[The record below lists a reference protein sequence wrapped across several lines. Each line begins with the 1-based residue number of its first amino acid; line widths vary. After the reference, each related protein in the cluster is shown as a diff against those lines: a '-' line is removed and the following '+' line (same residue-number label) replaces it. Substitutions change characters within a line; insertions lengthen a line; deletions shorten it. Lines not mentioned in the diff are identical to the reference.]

1 MVYNYNTNIK
11 RRSDNMVKS
20 IIEQRKLMQG
30 AELDDDGD
38 DFTVGTIAGLEPLDK
53 EDKEIVKNIR
63 HLNKSTKN
71 QPKGDVADMTNAT
84 IEKQIENAIDSTNV
98 VTPEQLEG
106 TVELKL
112 RKTYQP
118 LVQTIVNN
126 NDNVIVQE
134 FDNYFQLNAKQIK
147 VSRTDG
153 ERALGRLNDGSWRML
168 FMNKKGEVANFTD
181 YEFTLG
187 VVEEEAEAVK
197 ETAQLNTRID
207 SKAKLDMDETREMLG
222 MTQAKFLEVAI
233 AEYVAKVKSEMIL

>member
-1 MVYNYNTNIK
+1 
-11 RRSDNMVKS
+11 MVKS

-30 AELDDDGD
+30 ANDIDDDGD

-63 HLNKSTKN
+63 HLNKTTKN

-84 IEKQIENAIDSTNV
+84 IEKQIENAIETTNT

-112 RKTYQP
+112 RKQYQP

-134 FDNYFQLNAKQIK
+134 FENYFQLNAKQIK

-168 FMNKKGEVANFTD
+168 FMNKKGEVASFTD
-181 YEFTLG
+181 YEFVLG
-187 VVEEEAEAVK
+187 IVEEEAEAVK

-207 SKAKLDMDETREMLG
+207 SKAKMDMDETREMLG
-222 MTQAKFLEVAI
+222 MTQAKFLEVCI
-233 AEYVAKVKSEMIL
+233 AEYVAKVKAEMIF

>member
-1 MVYNYNTNIK
+1 
-11 RRSDNMVKS
+11 MVKS

-30 AELDDDGD
+30 ANDMDDDGD

-63 HLNKSTKN
+63 HLNKTNKN

-84 IEKQIENAIDSTNV
+84 IEKQIENAIEPTTA
-98 VTPEQLEG
+98 VTPEKLEG

-112 RKTYQP
+112 RKQYQP

-168 FMNKKGEVANFTD
+168 FMNKKGEVSSFTD

-187 VVEEEAEAVK
+187 IVEEEAEAVK

-207 SKAKLDMDETREMLG
+207 SKAKMDMDETREMLG
-222 MTQAKFLEVAI
+222 MTQAKFLEVCI
-233 AEYVAKVKSEMIL
+233 ADYVAKVKAEMIF